1 MRLQHQVRPAALAT
15 QNVGTSRRARFLPA
29 ASSLHGSPTA
39 AQPEIPRLLVHSPPP
54 ICLRVL
60 LTCPGMPCPSRPS
73 CRPLTAAQ
81 LEIKRQG
88 TQIRSP
94 EASMAS
100 GTQDYVQARDA
111 WDLPT
116 RLASVQGPSF
126 RQACA
131 AVAHSRR
138 NLGEEGGGEPRAC
151 WQDCFIK

>member
-1 MRLQHQVRPAALAT
+1 
-15 QNVGTSRRARFLPA
+15 
-29 ASSLHGSPTA
+29 
-39 AQPEIPRLLVHSPPP
+39 
-54 ICLRVL
+54 
-60 LTCPGMPCPSRPS
+60 MPCPSPTC
-73 CRPLTAAQ
+73 CRLPTAEQ

-88 TQIRSP
+88 TKIRSP

-138 NLGEEGGGEPRAC
+138 NLGEAGGGEPRAR
-151 WQDCFIK
+151 WQG